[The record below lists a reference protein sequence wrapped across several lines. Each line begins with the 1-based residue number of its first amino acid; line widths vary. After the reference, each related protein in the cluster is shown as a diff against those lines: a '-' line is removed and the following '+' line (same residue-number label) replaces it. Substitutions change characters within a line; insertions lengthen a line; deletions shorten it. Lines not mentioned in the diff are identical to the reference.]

1 MNLLKVILYP
11 FIPVY
16 AFAIWLRNFLF
27 DKNILRC
34 IKVDAKVFSVG
45 NITFG
50 GSGKTPVT
58 IYLTSLLKHAGNKVG
73 VLSRG
78 YGRKSGGYIL
88 VSDGKNFLTTVE
100 KAGDEIYHTVLEC
113 SVPAAVSENRVKGAE
128 KLIKDTGVNT
138 IVLDDA
144 FQHRWI
150 KRDADILIIDQRF
163 LTEKNFFTHNLLPTG
178 VMRESF
184 SSIKRSDLVIINR
197 KFMQKKDI
205 WNILGFLLF
214 FRFAEAQL
222 VKLVQPFLLDPREVG
237 GLGLST
243 SEVGIVYGTVGII
256 ALTAG
261 GLIGGYVISRQG
273 LKWWLWPMV
282 IIMHTPD
289 LAFVYLSHVQP
300 TDFIL
305 INAAVALEQF
315 GYGFGFTAYM
325 MYMIMISQGEHK
337 TAHYAICTGIMAL
350 GMMLPGMFSGAL
362 QEAIGYPRFFEW
374 VLIST
379 IPGFI
384 VAALVKIDPEFG
396 KKKKEPKEA

>member
-27 DKNILRC
+27 DKNILKC

-88 VSDGKNFLTTVE
+88 VSDGKKFLTTVE

-205 WNILGFLLF
+205 PGNLKQYFQGKKVFTGYYKAISFFDVKHNTELNLEEFQGQKSLVVSGIATPFSFLNILKQTNVDTQNKLIFKDHKRYSYDDIQRIRQLF
-214 FRFAEAQL
+214 YSTNSHSVVTTEKDA
-222 VKLVQPFLLDPREVG
+222 VKLTRFSREMDDIDIYYLKIKFALDDE
-237 GLGLST
+237 
-243 SEVGIVYGTVGII
+243 E
-256 ALTAG
+256 
-261 GLIGGYVISRQG
+261 
-273 LKWWLWPMV
+273 
-282 IIMHTPD
+282 
-289 LAFVYLSHVQP
+289 
-300 TDFIL
+300 
-305 INAAVALEQF
+305 
-315 GYGFGFTAYM
+315 GF
-325 MYMIMISQGEHK
+325 K
-337 TAHYAICTGIMAL
+337 
-350 GMMLPGMFSGAL
+350 
-362 QEAIGYPRFFEW
+362 
-374 VLIST
+374 
-379 IPGFI
+379 GFI
-384 VAALVKIDPEFG
+384 FG
-396 KKKKEPKEA
+396 V